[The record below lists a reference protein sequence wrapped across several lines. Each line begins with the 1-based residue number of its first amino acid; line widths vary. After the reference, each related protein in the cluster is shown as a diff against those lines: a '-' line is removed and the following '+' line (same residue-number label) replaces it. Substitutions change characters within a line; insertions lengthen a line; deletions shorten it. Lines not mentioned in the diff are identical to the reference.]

1 MDFHYFLR
9 YVYTE
14 LFFVIQIMQ
23 EAFLRSLISILLQ
36 ILENP
41 SFTLLNISNYYTTNS
56 INPSFSLLIV
66 YKYCTTSSF

>member
-9 YVYTE
+9 YVCSE